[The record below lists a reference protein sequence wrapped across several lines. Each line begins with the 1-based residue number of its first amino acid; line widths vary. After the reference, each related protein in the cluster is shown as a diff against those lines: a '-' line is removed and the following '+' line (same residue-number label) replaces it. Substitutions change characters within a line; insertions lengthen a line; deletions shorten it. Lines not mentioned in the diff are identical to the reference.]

1 MLNIFKLIYI
11 IIDEKYEEGENSD
24 SQNIIQYLTGDLFK
38 KLRVENLSNFKLI
51 KSTVESLFLNHIT
64 HNLKISHQQYDSM
77 CDLIKEHPNLLSPT
91 DLLKMNRCL
100 SYMSFFL
107 KEIYDYSSAKLSDGT
122 PAFKIRNIKSEINRL
137 REKIFMLRKIHAIT
151 P

>member
-11 IIDEKYEEGENSD
+11 IIDQKYEEGENSD
-24 SQNIIQYLTGDLFK
+24 SQNIIQYLVGDLFK
-38 KLRVENLSNFKLI
+38 KLRVENLSIIIFLYF
-51 KSTVESLFLNHIT
+51 VESLFLNYIT
-64 HNLKISHQQYDSM
+64 HNLKISQQQYDAM

-122 PAFKIRNIKSEINRL
+122 PAFKIKNMKSEITQL
-137 REKIFMLRKIHAIT
+137 REKIFMLKKMQALS

>member
-1 MLNIFKLIYI
+1 VLNIFKLIYI
-11 IIDEKYEEGENSD
+11 IIDQKYEEGENSD
-24 SQNIIQYLTGDLFK
+24 SQNIIQYLVGDLFK
-38 KLRVENLSNFKLI
+38 KLRVENLSILI
-51 KSTVESLFLNHIT
+51 FLYFVESLFLNYIT
-64 HNLKISHQQYDSM
+64 HNLKISQQQYDAM

-122 PAFKIRNIKSEINRL
+122 PAFKIKNMKSEITQL
-137 REKIFMLRKIHAIT
+137 REKIFMLKKMQALS

>member
-11 IIDEKYEEGENSD
+11 IIDQKYEEGENSD
-24 SQNIIQYLTGDLFK
+24 SQNIIQYLVGDLFK
-38 KLRVENLSNFKLI
+38 KLRVENLSILI
-51 KSTVESLFLNHIT
+51 FLYFVESLFLNYIT
-64 HNLKISHQQYDSM
+64 HNLKISQQQYDAM

-122 PAFKIRNIKSEINRL
+122 PAFKIKNMKSEITQL
-137 REKIFMLRKIHAIT
+137 REKIFMLKKMQALS